1 MEEHHAVLTQEVI
14 DTALKDAPESFGL
27 YDVTGK
33 QTHDFSGHNVYFT
46 PGSTT
51 LNILDP
57 QARKMRKPLTADYVN
72 FVKVVEQLTHIT
84 SASISTC
91 PPRHTSL

>member
-1 MEEHHAVLTQEVI
+1 MLSDCGCRIDIEEHHAVLTQEVI

-46 PGSTT
+46 PGSTA

-57 QARKMRKPLTADYVN
+57 QARKMRKPLTAD
-72 FVKVVEQLTHIT
+72 
-84 SASISTC
+84 
-91 PPRHTSL
+91 